1 MNPLKN
7 YVLVKE
13 TKQESTTS
21 SGIVLS
27 GGAAQGP
34 KPGIVV
40 AVGPDVNE
48 GIKEGDKVVL
58 AWEKG
63 LRVGSDSALI
73 SDEFILAVY

>member
-21 SGIVLS
+21 SGIVLTGS
-27 GGAAQGP
+27 ISQGP
-34 KPGIVV
+34 NPGIV
-40 AVGPDVNE
+40 AAIGPDVNE
-48 GIKEGDKVVL
+48 SIKKGDKVVL
-58 AWEKG
+58 AWDKG
-63 LRVGSDSALI
+63 LRVSSDSALI